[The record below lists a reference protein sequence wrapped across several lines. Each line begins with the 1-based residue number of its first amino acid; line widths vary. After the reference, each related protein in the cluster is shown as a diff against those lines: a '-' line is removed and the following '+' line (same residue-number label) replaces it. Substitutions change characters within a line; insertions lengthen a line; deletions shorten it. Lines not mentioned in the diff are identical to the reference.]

1 MKSYIRNGHIFLVA
15 MALGLSAVLSSVA
28 LAEEEALAKAEQ
40 AGKATNYKG
49 LEITPLGI
57 ERAQNVPLVDCPPG
71 TNTQRGNARGGEEF
85 AVVTLAFKVTPA
97 FKETIVKKPVLTDA
111 AGKVYNTSAAIIDPG
126 SMPEYKCSFPFR
138 VPAGTKVASVQI
150 DTATIDVAALDKK

>member
-1 MKSYIRNGHIFLVA
+1 MGLRLGAWDLSRPFLTAIFAVCLA
-15 MALGLSAVLSSVA
+15 ASAVG
-28 LAEEEALAKAEQ
+28 Q

-49 LEITPLGI
+49 LEITPLSI

-97 FKETIVKKPVLTDA
+97 FKEAIVKKPVLTDA
-111 AGKVYNTSAAIIDPG
+111 AGKVYNTSVAIIDPG